1 MMTFSRGRTVLIIAH
16 RLSSTLEEDE
26 ILVISNGRITER
38 GSHNELIA
46 LGGHY
51 SKLWKLQAQQEAT
64 DP

>member
-1 MMTFSRGRTVLIIAH
+1 MMTFSRGRTVLTIAH
-16 RLSSTLEEDE
+16 RLSSIVEADE